1 MYYYVSGT
9 FLDARKT
16 IGNHTNKVSVLI
28 ELLFWVQINSKHENK
43 TEIKICTKD
52 DSAVNKIKIE

>member
-16 IGNHTNKVSVLI
+16 MGNHTDKVSVLT
-28 ELLFWVQINSKHENK
+28 ELLFWGQINNKHENK
-43 TEIKICTKD
+43 TENKICSKN
-52 DSAVNKIKIE
+52 DSAMN